1 MLKSFP
7 VVPIGNRIPVIY
19 PWGEALLD
27 SGDNLDLALAAA
39 QANAEW
45 GWNGLYRNLAPSV
58 TGYLRAQGAPEPD
71 DLAADVFLQA
81 VKALNRF
88 KGDGAAFRSWLF
100 CIAHNKLID
109 DSRYRSRRP
118 VEPVGEP
125 ADDAAAPVG
134 VEDEVM
140 THLAEDRVKSLL
152 DRLTFDQ
159 RNVLLLR
166 IIAGLTVEE
175 VACALGKNPPAVKA
189 LQRRGLACLK
199 REISAQTVSV

>member
-1 MLKSFP
+1 M
-7 VVPIGNRIPVIY
+7 
-19 PWGEALLD
+19 D

-58 TGYLRAQGAPEPD
+58 TGYLRAQGAAEPE

-81 VKALNRF
+81 VKGVKRF
-88 KGDGAAFRSWLF
+88 QGNGAAFRSWIF

-109 DSRYRSRRP
+109 DSRYRKRRP
-118 VEPVGEP
+118 VEPVAEP
-125 ADDAAAPVG
+125 AEANRSSQG
-134 VEDEVM
+134 VEEQVLV
-140 THLAEDRVKSLL
+140 HLAEERVKELL
-152 DRLTFDQ
+152 GHLTTDQ

-166 IIAGLTVEE
+166 ILGGLTVDE
-175 VACALGKNPPAVKA
+175 VARALGKNSPAIKA

-199 REISAQTVSV
+199 REISSQTVSV

>member
-1 MLKSFP
+1 
-7 VVPIGNRIPVIY
+7 
-19 PWGEALLD
+19 LD

-45 GWNGLYRNLAPSV
+45 GWSGLYRNLAPSV

-175 VACALGKNPPAVKA
+175 VASALGKNAPAVKA